1 MTSGRSRLRPRR
13 SCLRSLISL
22 PKDHH
27 LTFLEVQRRHKKVHH
42 CGVKSTLAELRT
54 KFWVPKGRQ
63 VVKKILSQ
71 CVTCT
76 KWESTA
82 FTQPATASLPDF
94 RVNLAPPF
102 SRVGVDFAGQ
112 MYVKERGKQLKK
124 VYVCLF
130 SCILGDPGAV
140 SGGREKVE
148 TGENFSAPEF
158 FSRPFRLFPAPTN
171 CPWVSE
177 DEKRSDCTTVTAG
190 PRSTLTYDWQSEI
203 FTEIR
208 RKDQSNV
215 FVPAS
220 PTEIRTF
227 YF

>member
-1 MTSGRSRLRPRR
+1 M
-13 SCLRSLISL
+13 I

-27 LTFLEVQRRHKKVHH
+27 LTFLEIQKCHMKVHH
-42 CGVKSTLAELRT
+42 YGVKSTLAELRT

-177 DEKRSDCTTVTAG
+177 DDSHAVLLEHCTYT
-190 PRSTLTYDWQSEI
+190 W
-203 FTEIR
+203 
-208 RKDQSNV
+208 
-215 FVPAS
+215 
-220 PTEIRTF
+220 
-227 YF
+227 